1 MQKRLI
7 NHRPCSQNKV
17 HFSMR
22 KPTVRRSLLPDGILK
37 QTDKK
42 HIGID
47 QNIEEIVPF
56 QRSPRS
62 ILTRA
67 LFRKNL
73 PSDEASFKPY
83 SICYPFFDIARYY
96 PLLCAGS
103 YVNVRVRR
111 IDQPQSPICLNGHFI
126 DTPNISADRT
136 NVI

>member
-1 MQKRLI
+1 
-7 NHRPCSQNKV
+7 
-17 HFSMR
+17 MR

-96 PLLCAGS
+96 PLLCAGMLRQCPREAHRS
-103 YVNVRVRR
+103 
-111 IDQPQSPICLNGHFI
+111 
-126 DTPNISADRT
+126 TAEPNMSKWT
-136 NVI
+136 FH